1 MKILDREH
9 QLYREELDKLCKLK
23 LPYEALQN
31 QHILVTGANGM
42 IGSYLV
48 DVLLHMNYAM
58 NLQMHVTALV
68 RDLESAKRMFLP
80 YLDREDF
87 ILIKGDMRKTD
98 WMKEGKWDY
107 IIHSASVTE
116 LHCFTRQP
124 VEVLN
129 TILKGTTNLLEYM
142 VFHEVDHPVKKM
154 VLLSTALVYGDAEVG
169 TTKGIYEDQI
179 GVSDHLKE
187 NSCYVEGKK
196 VAETFCKSY
205 FREYG
210 VPVSIARFSRVYGA
224 AFNEESQR
232 EEDVTIRDAL
242 DRKEIC
248 YRRKYPKL
256 YSYCYIADAASA
268 ILTLLLKGEKGEVY
282 NVSYKESNCT
292 ICGFKKEIANAFQV
306 PFDDGGEEDLSHRAI
321 AKTDIEV
328 INSEKLQGIGWEPQ
342 YSLEAGVR
350 QISNLLG

>member
-1 MKILDREH
+1 MKTLDREDP
-9 QLYREELDKLCKLK
+9 LYREELNRLCKLE

-48 DVLLHMNYAM
+48 DVLLHMNYVM

-68 RDLESAKRMFLP
+68 RDMESAKRVFLP
-80 YLDREDF
+80 YLDKEDF

-98 WMKEGKWDY
+98 WMKAGEWDY

-116 LHCFTRQP
+116 LHCVTRQP

-154 VLLSTALVYGDAEVG
+154 VLLSTALVYGDTEVG
-169 TTKGIYEDQI
+169 TTGILEDQT
-179 GVSDHLKE
+179 GVSDHLRE

-232 EEDVTIRDAL
+232 EEDETIRNAL

-248 YRRKYPKL
+248 YRRKHPKL

-268 ILTLLLKGEKGEVY
+268 ILTLMLKGEKGEVY

-292 ICGFKKEIANAFQV
+292 VRGFQKGIADAFQV
-306 PFDDGGEEDLSHRAI
+306 PFDDGGEEDLPHRAI
-321 AKTDIEV
+321 TKTDIEV
-328 INSEKLQGIGWEPQ
+328 INSDKLQKIGWMPQ
-342 YSLEAGVR
+342 YSLESG
-350 QISNLLG
+350 ISQVKQLLSE